1 MSRPVVV
8 NALDALDIDMV
19 GDGVRRLVGRQ
30 REQQALGVMLSDARE
45 GRSGVV
51 VIRGEAGIGKTAL
64 LTDALDRAPDFRVI
78 EVSGVEYESE
88 LAYASLQQLC
98 QSLLGHL
105 DALPPPQRN
114 ALSVVFGLSDG
125 DPPDRFRVALAV
137 LTLLCE
143 AARSRPILCVI
154 DDAQWVDRSS
164 LQALA
169 FVARR
174 LAADAVV
181 MLFATRNSH
190 GDTDLTDLPE
200 IALTGLDQVAAREL
214 LARAL
219 PGLRDERITA
229 GVLAEAEG
237 NPLALMEL
245 HRSMAPAELA
255 GGLGLLNARVPAQRV
270 ESVYAN
276 LVPELPEATRTLLLI
291 AASEPAGDSTG
302 IWSAATLLGVD
313 PTAADAG
320 EIAGLIRVDG
330 RVTFRH
336 PLVRSAVYQN
346 ASVAERRR
354 VHAALAQVTAGA
366 QRSWHRA
373 HAAAEPDESVAR
385 DLERSA
391 EQARRRGGVAAAA
404 AFLAEAV
411 ELSPDRAERGRRALA
426 AAKDT
431 LDAGAPDAA
440 LALLKQAD
448 GVTTNLERAQYE
460 SLCAEIAFAT
470 RRGGD
475 APLHL
480 LACAERLAPI
490 DPDLSRSTYLKAM
503 MTAIFGG
510 RLSDTSAA
518 QPGAVATA
526 CAAAPPAAGT
536 PRAIDLLLDGLAQR
550 FTAGHCAAT
559 PTLKRALSEFCTDA
573 LANRA
578 DAQWYGL
585 AGRVALDL
593 WDQEA
598 WAMLAQRQVE
608 TLRRGGILTLL
619 PVALAHRSGVSVH
632 AGRLAEAE
640 GFIEEAQ
647 AVSAAIGVP
656 APGYIE
662 PVLAAFRGQRERTL
676 DLVRVSLRSAKERG
690 EGRVIP
696 LINYAAAVLH
706 NTFGEYRFALGATE
720 WAVQHD
726 DLGMYGYALLERVEA
741 GALSGD
747 KRAAQEALEQLL
759 ERTTASGTD
768 LAIGMAARSRA
779 LLARG
784 DEANDLYRTAIEHLR
799 PSGVEVLLGRVHLL
813 YGEWLCREHNRD
825 EAAAQLRRAHAI
837 FTAARADALASRCRR
852 ALSQLGEAVV
862 TQDGG
867 PPDRLSRQELTIARL
882 ARSGHTNAEIAE
894 QLFISSRT
902 VEWHLTKIFGKLNIT
917 SRRGLRAALADTG

>member
-1 MSRPVVV
+1 
-8 NALDALDIDMV
+8 
-19 GDGVRRLVGRQ
+19 
-30 REQQALGVMLSDARE
+30 MLSSARE
-45 GRSGVV
+45 GCSGVV

-64 LTDALDRAPDFRVI
+64 LTDALDRVQGFRVI

-88 LAYASLQQLC
+88 LAYASLQHLC

-105 DALPPPQRN
+105 DTLPAPQRN

-143 AARSRPILCVI
+143 AARRQPILCVI
-154 DDAQWVDRSS
+154 DDAQWVDQSS

-174 LAADAVV
+174 LAADAVA
-181 MLFATRNSH
+181 MLFATRTSH
-190 GDTDLTDLPE
+190 GDTDLIDLPE
-200 IALTGLDQVAAREL
+200 IVLTGLDQAAAREL
-214 LARAL
+214 LTRVL
-219 PGLRDERITA
+219 PGLLDERITA

-245 HRSMAPAELA
+245 HRSMAPAQLA
-255 GGLGLLNARVPAQRV
+255 GGLGLLNVRLPAQRV
-270 ESVYAN
+270 ESVYAR

-291 AASEPAGDSTG
+291 AASEPAGDPTAM
-302 IWSAATLLGVD
+302 WSAATLLGVD
-313 PTAADAG
+313 PAAADAA
-320 EIAGLIRVDG
+320 EIAGLIRADG

-346 ASVAERRR
+346 ASMAERRR
-354 VHAALAQVTAGA
+354 VHAALAHVTEGA

-385 DLERSA
+385 DLEQSA

-411 ELSPDRAERGRRALA
+411 ELSPDQAERGRRALA

-431 LDAGAPDAA
+431 LDAGAADTA
-440 LALLKQAD
+440 LALLTHAES
-448 GVTTNLERAQYE
+448 VTTNLERAQYE
-460 SLCAEIAFAT
+460 SLHAEIAFAT

-480 LACAERLAPI
+480 LACAERLASV

-503 MTAIFGG
+503 MTAIFGA
-510 RLSDTSAA
+510 RLSDTTAA
-518 QPGAVATA
+518 RPSAVAAA
-526 CAAAPPAAGT
+526 CAAAPPPPDP
-536 PRAIDLLLDGLAQR
+536 PRAVDLLLDGLAER
-550 FTAGHCAAT
+550 FTDGHSAAA
-559 PTLKRALSEFCTDA
+559 PILKRALREFCTDA
-573 LANRA
+573 IADRA
-578 DAQWYGL
+578 DPQWYGL
-585 AGRVALDL
+585 AGRVALDM

-619 PVALAHRSGVSVH
+619 PVALAHRAGVSVH
-632 AGRLAEAE
+632 AGRLSEAE
-640 GFIEEAQ
+640 GFVEEAQ
-647 AVSAAIGVP
+647 AVSTAIGVP

-662 PVLAAFRGQRERTL
+662 PVLAAFRGDREQTL
-676 DLVRVSLRSAKERG
+676 DLVRASLRSATERG

-706 NTFGEYRFALGATE
+706 NTFGEYRYALGATE

-741 GALSGD
+741 GAMSGD
-747 KRAAQEALEQLL
+747 RRTAHEALEQLL
-759 ERTTASGTD
+759 ERTSASGTD
-768 LAIGMAARSRA
+768 LAIGMAARSQA
-779 LLARG
+779 LLATG
-784 DEANDLYRTAIEHLR
+784 SEANDLYRTAIEHLR
-799 PSGVEVLLGRVHLL
+799 PSGVEALLGRVHLL
-813 YGEWLCREHNRD
+813 YGEWLCRENNRD

-837 FTAARADALASRCRR
+837 FTAARADGLATRCRR
-852 ALSQLGEAVV
+852 TLSQLGEAVV
-862 TQDGG
+862 TQDVG

-882 ARSGHTNAEIAE
+882 ARSGHTNSEIAE

-902 VEWHLTKIFGKLNIT
+902 VEWHLTKIFGKLKIT